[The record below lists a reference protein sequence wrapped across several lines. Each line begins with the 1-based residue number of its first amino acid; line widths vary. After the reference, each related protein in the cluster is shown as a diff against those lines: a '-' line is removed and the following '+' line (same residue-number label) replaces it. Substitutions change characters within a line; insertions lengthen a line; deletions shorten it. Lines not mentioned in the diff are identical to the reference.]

1 MASFL
6 FKASIVASVLLLQAC
21 ASNAPEALSLTKAHT
36 SQPIVVPERI
46 SSSVTR
52 GLLSITWETGLVPGV
67 YAPTY
72 ENAGGVFYQGPSR
85 PVWERSSSNLKSIT
99 LRVGGIWVPKQRDA
113 LPRMYIVRDAENH
126 TVTDIDEYIA
136 RNAGGSAGGSA
147 SGATVRSTD
156 TAAVVATTGLVGL
169 AIANSV
175 AATEAGTYFVYEQST
190 DQRFNESLLKV
201 VGKSLGTSR

>member
-21 ASNAPEALSLTKAHT
+21 ASNAPEASSLTKAHT
-36 SQPIVVPERI
+36 SQPIVVPERL

-85 PVWERSSSNLKSIT
+85 PVWERSSSDLRSIT

-113 LPRMYIVRDAENH
+113 LPRMYIVRDAEHH

-136 RNAGGSAGGSA
+136 RQAGGV
-147 SGATVRSTD
+147 TVRSTD
-156 TAAVVATTGLVGL
+156 TAAVVASTGLVGL

-190 DQRFNESLLKV
+190 DQRFNENLRKV
-201 VGKSLGTSR
+201 VGKSLGSGR